1 MTSYPTRQARVVP
14 FMTFPGRECTS
25 REPEKTSSVAG
36 SRHVLG
42 EADEITVTGQFVII
56 YQMDAIQTYTNYRSF
71 RDGYSPVIWALNSIW
86 QPGDRG
92 RLAPRCATSMTFRL
106 N

>member
-1 MTSYPTRQARVVP
+1 MVGNDKLTPSQPTPDSRELEALSMTSYPTRQARVVP

-25 REPEKTSSVAG
+25 REPEKTSSMAG

-56 YQMDAIQTYTNYRSF
+56 YQMDAIRTHTNYRSF
-71 RDGYSPVIWALNSIW
+71 RDGYSPVI
-86 QPGDRG
+86 
-92 RLAPRCATSMTFRL
+92 
-106 N
+106 